1 MPQILYPPARAQT
14 VREVLKTGGQIFRL
28 SLGVTLPY
36 GVIVALCGEL
46 PNLRNLSLDLPVQTF
61 DSTDPAWWAWLVAGT
76 MLALWFG
83 GALTLRQKALAAGER
98 TSAMAE
104 IRQVGA
110 LLSRLIVCV
119 ALSTVALLLALLP
132 VGAVLPLTGLNPT
145 LTNLATVKVGMLL
158 LLIPASLPGA
168 WLSLGLLFAP
178 AALVLK
184 KLGPVEAMVYS
195 FGLLRGNWWRAS
207 IVSGALAGML
217 VLMLV
222 VMGTVAEAIV
232 MVSGVTDLKVVATM
246 AIPLQLV
253 SVAILAPWWSAQ
265 VLAMMGDLMVRQEE
279 ARRAGT
285 GDSNGTNTGPNA

>member
-1 MPQILYPPARAQT
+1 MPQILFPPARAQT

-36 GVIVALCGEL
+36 GIIVALCGQL
-46 PNLRNLSLDLPVQTF
+46 PNLRNLSMELPVQSF
-61 DSTDPAWWAWLVAGT
+61 ESTDPGWWAWMVAGV

-104 IRQVGA
+104 IRQSGA
-110 LLSRLIVCV
+110 LLSRLIICV
-119 ALSTVALLLALLP
+119 TLSTVALVLALFP

-145 LTNLATVKVGMLL
+145 LTNLATAKVGMLL
-158 LLIPASLPGA
+158 LLIPASLPAA
-168 WLSLGLLFAP
+168 WISLGLLFAP
-178 AALVLK
+178 AALVLR
-184 KLGPVEAMVYS
+184 KLGPVAAMVYS

-207 IVSGALAGML
+207 LVSGALAGML
-217 VLMLV
+217 LLMLLV
-222 VMGTVAEAIV
+222 VGTVAQAIM
-232 MVSGVTDLKVVATM
+232 MVSGVTDLKVVASM

-253 SVAILAPWWSAQ
+253 CVAIIAPWWSAQ

-285 GDSNGTNTGPNA
+285 GDSNGTSTGPNA